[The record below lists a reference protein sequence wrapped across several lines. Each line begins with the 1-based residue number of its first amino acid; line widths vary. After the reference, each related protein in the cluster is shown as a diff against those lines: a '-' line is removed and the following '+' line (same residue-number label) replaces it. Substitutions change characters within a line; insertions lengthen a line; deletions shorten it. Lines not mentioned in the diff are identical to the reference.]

1 MTSQCGKKIV
11 SCSGMDFFKIFKL
24 IVSHIFIFL
33 GFELTSQCGKE
44 PMVCT
49 GLYEK
54 KEKYMLINLQ
64 TFPGF
69 ELTGNRSRTVSSSF
83 IVYEQFLNY
92 NPQARLGACYRSS
105 RVFNPGN

>member
-49 GLYEK
+49 GLYEQK
-54 KEKYMLINLQ
+54 REELYINKFSN
-64 TFPGF
+64 FPRF
-69 ELTGNRSRTVSSSF
+69 RANWQSVQDRKFFFYSL
-83 IVYEQFLNY
+83 
-92 NPQARLGACYRSS
+92 
-105 RVFNPGN
+105 